1 MKTTKLK
8 DDVWALAKA
17 TADREGRSLQSQIN
31 RDLRAL
37 YSEKKS
43 PQIGPIEASEGVFI
57 VQTYQGK
64 ENENS
69 IATYLSDGDGVKKFE
84 TREKA
89 QQAYEAHLE
98 NPTTIT
104 VK

>member
-37 YSEKKS
+37 YTEEKKAEVTGA
-43 PQIGPIEASEGVFI
+43 PV
-57 VQTYQGK
+57 
-64 ENENS
+64 
-69 IATYLSDGDGVKKFE
+69 
-84 TREKA
+84 
-89 QQAYEAHLE
+89 
-98 NPTTIT
+98 
-104 VK
+104 